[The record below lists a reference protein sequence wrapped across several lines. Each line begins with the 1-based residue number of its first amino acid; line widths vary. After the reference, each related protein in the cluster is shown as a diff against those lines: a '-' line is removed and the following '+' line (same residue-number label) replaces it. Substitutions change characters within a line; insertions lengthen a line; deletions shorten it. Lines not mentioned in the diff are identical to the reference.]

1 MLTINPWS
9 STRLY
14 IIFYSIRHRKH
25 KKFFAR
31 PLAKPHHGFNNR
43 HAFCREF
50 RVAVDYR
57 LSPAESI
64 SSSDI
69 LNGISTSCY
78 AKKNNYLPQR
88 SRTTWEIFVESAVRF
103 SLNFSTF
110 ERSFLYDSTKKD
122 IGMGRYKEKVYREC
136 NSIYYEIKM
145 IALSFCFHFRSS
157 RVKGKK
163 FFKFDFF
170 HFSHP

>member
-69 LNGISTSCY
+69 LNGISTSCTQ
-78 AKKNNYLPQR
+78 KKIITSPKDHGQR
-88 SRTTWEIFVESAVRF
+88 GKYSLKAQSDFLWIFRR
-103 SLNFSTF
+103 LNDHFSTIL
-110 ERSFLYDSTKKD
+110 RKKILECED
-122 IGMGRYKEKVYREC
+122 IK
-136 NSIYYEIKM
+136 
-145 IALSFCFHFRSS
+145 
-157 RVKGKK
+157 KK
-163 FFKFDFF
+163 FIENVIPYTTK
-170 HFSHP
+170 